1 MDSREVKKKY
11 TTTTVSDDQVP
22 RQEEQHLINLSI
34 DQVH

>member
-11 TTTTVSDDQVP
+11 TTKTVSDDEVP
-22 RQEEQHLINLSI
+22 HQEELHLINLSI